1 MVIDSTFF
9 IATLVTALQ
18 NNIGLVDGGEI
29 LTGVLGADFLTT
41 LNNTDINQFAM
52 EIDGVLT
59 DREEYYFGTLEQVN
73 RKMINV
79 QYEMNLEMNVVSTT
93 PVKESLSGLYFI
105 GLFLQ
110 STFATIVFFMLL
122 LSMMLIYSLMISDVD
137 EKTYEMGMLRALG
150 LRTVSIMQLVI
161 IQSMLFSIPGVII
174 GIAISAIANVG
185 LRLFIFIYSA
195 ATYTFLFSAA
205 STILGL
211 ILGLAMPLFSN
222 IWAIQRALGKKIRD
236 SLDIFHTGIN
246 EVLVRIIK
254 LENFGISPF
263 EIVLGVT
270 LVVMGLLTYYIAPAA
285 FLFDRLDLFFFI
297 LNIILVGMIIGLS
310 FLCFLIFPYIQVG
323 LIYVF
328 TWMMRFD
335 IKLRPLILKNT
346 QHSHKK
352 RNMKTSMMFTIA
364 LAYLVFG
371 GSSLLLIGNMVLGFV
386 KSFVGADIVATSI
399 LSDNNLPENDL
410 QIFLQNEIDTKTG
423 KINAFSFRGNDL
435 TDYFSDIFG
444 AENDFYLSS
453 GGDFPENN
461 IRLYPVDKNYIDSCL
476 IDFYIPKYGQPG
488 FNFENTRGKDDF
500 IKSLH
505 TNEGTSVY
513 GTDIDPF
520 NVASR
525 GLSDQTSDDVS
536 WYAYDPTQ
544 QIKMILPEGIQDV
557 LSIAGGDSIKLNIEN
572 PSFIDSNM
580 IFRVLVRGMPQKV
593 PGFFFMSYKQVQFF
607 LQGII
612 SFEQAFEL
620 TYLYGHHTT
629 NVNRLNYDKYI
640 ASDDA
645 TNSTFSIPKE
655 RLLIRLNEGP
665 EQRR

>member
-1 MVIDSTFF
+1 
-9 IATLVTALQ
+9 
-18 NNIGLVDGGEI
+18 
-29 LTGVLGADFLTT
+29 
-41 LNNTDINQFAM
+41 
-52 EIDGVLT
+52 
-59 DREEYYFGTLEQVN
+59 
-73 RKMINV
+73 
-79 QYEMNLEMNVVSTT
+79 
-93 PVKESLSGLYFI
+93 
-105 GLFLQ
+105 
-110 STFATIVFFMLL
+110 
-122 LSMMLIYSLMISDVD
+122 
-137 EKTYEMGMLRALG
+137 
-150 LRTVSIMQLVI
+150 
-161 IQSMLFSIPGVII
+161 
-174 GIAISAIANVG
+174 
-185 LRLFIFIYSA
+185 
-195 ATYTFLFSAA
+195 
-205 STILGL
+205 
-211 ILGLAMPLFSN
+211 MPLFSN
-222 IWAIQRALGKKIRD
+222 IWAIQRAFGKNIRD
-236 SLDIFHTGIN
+236 SLDIFHTEIN

-371 GSSLLLIGNMVLGFV
+371 GSSLLLIGNMLLGFV
-386 KSFVGADIVATSI
+386 KNFVGADIVASSI
-399 LSDNNLPENDL
+399 LSDNNLPEND
-410 QIFLQNEIDTKTG
+410 IRAFLQNEIDTKSG
-423 KINAFSFRGNDL
+423 RVKSFSFIGKDL
-435 TDYFSDIFG
+435 TNYFIDVFG
-444 AENDFYLSS
+444 ANNEFYLSS

-488 FNFENTRGKDDF
+488 FNFEKTRGKDDF
-500 IKSLH
+500 VKSLH
-505 TNEGTSVY
+505 TNEGTFSY
-513 GTDIDPF
+513 GTDIDLF

-525 GLSDQTSDDVS
+525 NLTEQTLVDAS
-536 WYAYDPTQ
+536 WSAYDPTQ
-544 QIKMILPEGIQDV
+544 QIKMILPQGIKDV
-557 LSIAGGDSIKLNIEN
+557 LSITGGDSIKLNIEN
-572 PSFIDSNM
+572 TSSLSNM
-580 IFRVLVRGMPQKV
+580 NFRVLVRGMPQKV

-620 TYLYGHHTT
+620 TYLYAHHTKYY
-629 NVNRLNYDKYI
+629 NLLDYRNYVD
-640 ASDDA
+640 SDDA
-645 TNSTFSIPKE
+645 ANFTFSIPKE
-655 RLLIRLNEGP
+655 RLLIRLHDDLSKEDR
-665 EQRR
+665 EIIV